1 VSASSDEAF
10 VLAVL
15 KALKESSLEAIVVG
29 SVAAVLQGSPV
40 TTQDMDLLVRDT
52 PTNRKKIAALGKRL
66 GSRPRAISD
75 LSPALRIDLPAAAV
89 DVLFDRLPG
98 DLGFE
103 ALRARSLSIAVG
115 RQTARVACLEDIF
128 TQHRL
133 PNLLM
138 AATGKQQG
146 DRAREPAGNSRTMS
160 SSSRSSPRGQNVA
173 EPFAMVASTIGTVV
187 ASDDGQ
193 GCLQVS

>member
-115 RQTARVACLEDIF
+115 RQTARVACLEDIIASKAACGRPKDLA
-128 TQHRL
+128 QL
-133 PNLLM
+133 PLLRE
-138 AATGKQQG
+138 TLKVKQALDKG
-146 DRAREPAGNSRTMS
+146 RA
-160 SSSRSSPRGQNVA
+160 
-173 EPFAMVASTIGTVV
+173 
-187 ASDDGQ
+187 
-193 GCLQVS
+193 